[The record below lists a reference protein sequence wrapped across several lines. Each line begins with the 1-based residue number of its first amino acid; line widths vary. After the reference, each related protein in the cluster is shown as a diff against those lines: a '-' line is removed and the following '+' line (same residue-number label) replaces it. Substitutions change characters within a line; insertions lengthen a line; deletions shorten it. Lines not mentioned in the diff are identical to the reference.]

1 MPAPQPRA
9 TALPEPKRLCGSLEA
24 GLAAQGLKK
33 EQGVAGALRPSLR
46 TAIAVPFVLLFAATV
61 LLQALTQQRHID
73 QLVLKESERQ
83 LDSLAANTRNR
94 LALFLGEPFRIQLSL
109 ADAIARHDLY
119 HPGDMRE
126 IWRYLRGVYGDLHAD
141 ESQISVLSFGSQQGD
156 YAGLRRETGGFTL
169 MLKDRSTQGALR
181 IFAGDSP
188 GEVTA
193 EFPGYDP
200 RVRPWYAPAA
210 QSLKPSWSA
219 IYVNRDERA
228 EVTISAIAPVLHERN
243 LLGVIAADVKLTGL
257 NRFLRDE
264 PMRGRGMVFITEL
277 DGRLV
282 AHSEPGGVTGEGGRG
297 ERPLMRESAIALMRS
312 AAPSVDAAPTE
323 SGSGF
328 ILEHLGERYF
338 GRVSPYSD
346 TRGLDW
352 RIVVLVPEADL
363 LGEIRSAQGRS
374 MLLIAGIALLA
385 IALGLWG
392 IGRVTRPIL
401 DTAAAANRLARGRWQ
416 DSPPGNIAEAA
427 TLRETALLVR
437 AFNEMAERL
446 QQSFG
451 RMRDQLVYDELT
463 RALTRRGL
471 LEQAD
476 WIQPRAA
483 ALVLVG
489 LDGFR
494 AINNS
499 LGHATGDQLLQGIA
513 ARLREQ
519 LPGMRLA
526 RVGGDE
532 FALLQPDLL
541 APLDEAG
548 LARLGADVM
557 ALFDEPFGSGEDDI
571 LVKASAGVV
580 GGRLPASGLVDWL
593 RHASV
598 ALGEAKQLGR
608 GQVVVFEPAM
618 MERSTQH
625 ARLSMELRQA
635 LERGEL
641 RVHYQPLVALDDGRL
656 LGMEAL
662 LRWQHPERGWIP
674 PGSFIPVAEESDLIL
689 TLGDWVLG
697 QATRDIAQRLH
708 RLPPGFDL
716 HVNVS
721 VRQLIQSDF
730 ALTLQQALRD
740 SGLPASRLTLEI
752 TESLLLVQDA
762 ATESRLRQLRQ
773 LGVKIAIDDFG
784 TGYSSLAYLQRLPF
798 DCLKID
804 QSFVRNLSK
813 SAQDAAIVTAVLRMA
828 EGLGVEAVAEGVET
842 EAEAA
847 RLRELGCTRAQGYLY
862 GKPQEIDA
870 WQARP

>member
-1 MPAPQPRA
+1 MGR
-9 TALPEPKRLCGSLEA
+9 
-24 GLAAQGLKK
+24 
-33 EQGVAGALRPSLR
+33 ALRPSLR
-46 TAIAVPFVLLFAATV
+46 TAIAVPFVLLFIATV
-61 LLQALTQQRHID
+61 LLQALTQQRHLD
-73 QLVLKESERQ
+73 QLIQQESARQ

-94 LALFLGEPFRIQLSL
+94 LALFLDEPFRIQLSL

-119 HPGDMRE
+119 RPGDMGP
-126 IWRYLRGVYGDLHAD
+126 IWRYLRGVYGDLYRD
-141 ESQISVLSFGSQQGD
+141 ERQISVLSFGGRQGD
-156 YAGLRRETGGFTL
+156 YAGLRRESGGFTL
-169 MLKDRSTQGALR
+169 MLKDADTGGALR
-181 IFAGDSP
+181 IYDRDTP
-188 GEVTA
+188 GAVTA

-210 QSLKPSWSA
+210 QSGKPSWSS

-228 EVTISAIAPVLHERN
+228 EVAISAIAPVRRN
-243 LLGVIAADVKLTGL
+243 GDLLGVMAADVKLDGL

-264 PMRGRGMVFITEL
+264 PLRGRGMIFITEL

-297 ERPLMRESAIALMRS
+297 DRPLLRDSAISLMRS
-312 AAPSVDAAPTE
+312 AAPLVDAAPTE

-328 ILEHLGERYF
+328 TLRHEGELYF

-352 RIVVLVPEADL
+352 RIVVLVPETEL

-374 MLLIAGIALLA
+374 MLLVSGIALLA

-392 IGRVTRPIL
+392 IGRITRPIL

-451 RMRDQLVYDELT
+451 RMREQLIYDDLT

-471 LEQAD
+471 LEQTD
-476 WIQPRAA
+476 WALPRPA

-499 LGHATGDQLLQGIA
+499 LGHGTGDQLLQGIA
-513 ARLREQ
+513 ERLRER
-519 LPGMRLA
+519 LPGLRLA
-526 RVGGDE
+526 RLGGDE
-532 FALLQPDLL
+532 FALLHMGLV
-541 APLDEAG
+541 APLDPAALG
-548 LARLGADVM
+548 RLGRDVM
-557 ALFDEPFGSGEDDI
+557 ALFEHPFCSGEDEI
-571 LVKASAGVV
+571 LVSASAGVV
-580 GGRLPASGLVDWL
+580 GGLLPAASLGDWL
-593 RHASV
+593 RHGSV
-598 ALGEAKQLGR
+598 ALSEAKRLGR

-618 MERSTQH
+618 MERSTQR
-625 ARLSMELRQA
+625 ARLAMELRQA
-635 LERGEL
+635 LEREEL
-641 RVHYQPLVALDDGRL
+641 RVHYQPVVTLAEGRMT
-656 LGMEAL
+656 GMEAL
-662 LRWQHPERGWIP
+662 LRWKHPERGWIS
-674 PGSFIPVAEESDLIL
+674 PGVFIPVAEESDLIL
-689 TLGDWVLG
+689 ALGDWVLRR
-697 QATRDIAQRLH
+697 ATRDVAERLAA
-708 RLPPGFDL
+708 LPEDFEL

-730 ALTLQQALRD
+730 AHTLQGILRET
-740 SGLPASRLTLEI
+740 GLPASRLTLEI
-752 TESLLLVQDA
+752 TESLLLVQDV
-762 ATESRLRQLRQ
+762 ATEEHLRQLRS

-798 DCLKID
+798 DCLKVD

-813 SAQDAAIVTAVLRMA
+813 SEQDAAIVTAVLRMA
-828 EGLGVEAVAEGVET
+828 EGLGVSAVAEGVET
-842 EAEAA
+842 EAEAQ
-847 RLRELGCTRAQGYLY
+847 RLRELGCLRAQGYHY

-870 WQARP
+870 WLPPGMA

>member
-1 MPAPQPRA
+1 LFVGR
-9 TALPEPKRLCGSLEA
+9 
-24 GLAAQGLKK
+24 
-33 EQGVAGALRPSLR
+33 ALRPSLR
-46 TAIAVPFVLLFAATV
+46 TAIAVPFVLLFIATV
-61 LLQALTQQRHID
+61 LLQALTQQRHLD
-73 QLVLKESERQ
+73 QLIQQESARQ

-94 LALFLGEPFRIQLSL
+94 LALFLDEPFRIQLSL

-119 HPGDMRE
+119 RPGDMGP
-126 IWRYLRGVYGDLHAD
+126 IWRYLRGVYGDLYRD
-141 ESQISVLSFGSQQGD
+141 ERQISVLSFGGRQGD
-156 YAGLRRETGGFTL
+156 YAGLRRESGGFTL
-169 MLKDRSTQGALR
+169 MLKDADTGGALR
-181 IFAGDSP
+181 IYDRDTP
-188 GEVTA
+188 GAVTA

-210 QSLKPSWSA
+210 QSGKPSWSS

-228 EVTISAIAPVLHERN
+228 EVAISAIAPVRRN
-243 LLGVIAADVKLTGL
+243 GDLLGVIAADVKLDGL

-264 PMRGRGMVFITEL
+264 PLRGRGMIFITEL

-297 ERPLMRESAIALMRS
+297 DRPLLRDSAISLMRS
-312 AAPSVDAAPTE
+312 AAPLVDAAPTE

-328 ILEHLGERYF
+328 TLRHEGELYF

-352 RIVVLVPEADL
+352 RIVVLVPETEL

-374 MLLIAGIALLA
+374 MLLVSGIALLA

-392 IGRVTRPIL
+392 IGRITRPIL
-401 DTAAAANRLARGRWQ
+401 DTAAAANRLARDRWQ

-451 RMRDQLVYDELT
+451 RMREQLIYDDLT

-471 LEQAD
+471 LEQTD
-476 WIQPRAA
+476 WALPRPA

-499 LGHATGDQLLQGIA
+499 LGHGTGDQLLQGIA
-513 ARLREQ
+513 ERLRER
-519 LPGMRLA
+519 LPGLRLA
-526 RVGGDE
+526 RLGGDE
-532 FALLQPDLL
+532 FALLHMGLV
-541 APLDEAG
+541 APLDPAALG
-548 LARLGADVM
+548 RLGRDVM
-557 ALFDEPFGSGEDDI
+557 ALFEHPFCSGEDEI
-571 LVKASAGVV
+571 LVSASAGVV
-580 GGRLPASGLVDWL
+580 GGLLPAASLGDWL
-593 RHASV
+593 RHGSV
-598 ALGEAKQLGR
+598 ALSEAKRLGR

-618 MERSTQH
+618 MERSTQR
-625 ARLSMELRQA
+625 ARLAMELRQA
-635 LERGEL
+635 LEREEL
-641 RVHYQPLVALDDGRL
+641 RVHYQPVVTLAEGRMT
-656 LGMEAL
+656 GMEAL
-662 LRWQHPERGWIP
+662 LRWKHPERGWIS
-674 PGSFIPVAEESDLIL
+674 PGVFIPVAEESDLIL
-689 TLGDWVLG
+689 ALGDWVLRR
-697 QATRDIAQRLH
+697 ATRDVAERLAA
-708 RLPPGFDL
+708 LPEDFEL

-730 ALTLQQALRD
+730 AHTLQIILRET
-740 SGLPASRLTLEI
+740 GLPASRLTLEI
-752 TESLLLVQDA
+752 TESLLLVQDV
-762 ATESRLRQLRQ
+762 ATEEHLRQLRS

-798 DCLKID
+798 DCLKVD

-813 SAQDAAIVTAVLRMA
+813 SEQDAAIVTAVLRMA
-828 EGLGVEAVAEGVET
+828 EGLGVSAVAEGVET
-842 EAEAA
+842 EAEAQ
-847 RLRELGCTRAQGYLY
+847 RLRELGCLRAQGYHY

-870 WQARP
+870 WLPPGMA

>member
-1 MPAPQPRA
+1 MGR
-9 TALPEPKRLCGSLEA
+9 
-24 GLAAQGLKK
+24 
-33 EQGVAGALRPSLR
+33 ALRPSLR
-46 TAIAVPFVLLFAATV
+46 TAIAVPFVLLFIATV
-61 LLQALTQQRHID
+61 LLQALTQQRHLD
-73 QLVLKESERQ
+73 QLIQQESARQ

-94 LALFLGEPFRIQLSL
+94 LSLFLDEPFRIQLSL

-119 HPGDMRE
+119 RPGDMGP
-126 IWRYLRGVYGDLHAD
+126 IWRYLRGVYGDLYRD
-141 ESQISVLSFGSQQGD
+141 EHQISVLSFGGRHGD
-156 YAGLRRETGGFTL
+156 YAGLRREPGGFTL
-169 MLKDRSTQGALR
+169 MLKDAETVGALR
-181 IFAGDSP
+181 IYAGDSP
-188 GEVTA
+188 GAVTT

-210 QSLKPSWSA
+210 QSGKPSWSS

-228 EVTISAIAPVLHERN
+228 EVAISAIAPVRRDSD
-243 LLGVIAADVKLTGL
+243 LLGVVAADVKLDGL

-264 PMRGRGMVFITEL
+264 PLRGRGMIFITEL
-277 DGRLV
+277 NGRLV

-297 ERPLMRESAIALMRS
+297 DRPLMRDSAIALMRS
-312 AAPSVDAAPTE
+312 AAPLVDAAPTE

-328 ILEHLGERYF
+328 TLRHEGELYF

-352 RIVVLVPEADL
+352 RIVVLVPETEL

-374 MLLIAGIALLA
+374 MLLISAIALLA

-392 IGRVTRPIL
+392 IGRITRPIL

-416 DSPPGNIAEAA
+416 ESPPGNIAEAA

-451 RMRDQLVYDELT
+451 RMREQLIYDDLT

-471 LEQAD
+471 LEQTD
-476 WIQPRAA
+476 WALPRPA

-499 LGHATGDQLLQGIA
+499 LGHGTGDQLLLGIA
-513 ARLREQ
+513 ERLRER
-519 LPGMRLA
+519 LPGLRLA
-526 RVGGDE
+526 RLGGDE
-532 FALLQPDLL
+532 FALLHMGLVAPPDPAALS
-541 APLDEAG
+541 
-548 LARLGADVM
+548 RLGQDVM
-557 ALFDEPFGSGEDDI
+557 ALFEHPFCSGEDEI
-571 LVKASAGVV
+571 LVSACAGVV
-580 GGRLPASGLVDWL
+580 GGLLPAAKLGDWL
-593 RHASV
+593 RQGSV
-598 ALGEAKQLGR
+598 ALAEAKRLGR
-608 GQVVVFEPAM
+608 GQVVVFETAM
-618 MERSTQH
+618 MERSTQR
-625 ARLSMELRQA
+625 ARLAMELRQA
-635 LERGEL
+635 LEREEL
-641 RVHYQPLVALDDGRL
+641 RVHYQPVVTLAEGRMT
-656 LGMEAL
+656 GMEAL
-662 LRWQHPERGWIP
+662 LRWKHPERGWIS
-674 PGSFIPVAEESDLIL
+674 PGVFIPVAEESDLIL
-689 TLGDWVLG
+689 ALGDWVLRR
-697 QATRDIAQRLH
+697 ATRDVAERLQA
-708 RLPPGFDL
+708 LPEDFEL

-730 ALTLQQALRD
+730 GHTLQGILRD
-740 SGLPASRLTLEI
+740 AGLPAAHLTLEI
-752 TESLLLVQDA
+752 TESLLLVQDV
-762 ATESRLRQLRQ
+762 ATEEHLRQLRT

-798 DCLKID
+798 DCLKVD

-828 EGLGVEAVAEGVET
+828 EGLGVSAVAEGVET
-842 EAEAA
+842 EAEAQ
-847 RLRELGCTRAQGYLY
+847 RLRELGCPRAQGYHY

-870 WQARP
+870 WLPPGMA

>member
-1 MPAPQPRA
+1 MGR
-9 TALPEPKRLCGSLEA
+9 
-24 GLAAQGLKK
+24 
-33 EQGVAGALRPSLR
+33 ALRPSLR
-46 TAIAVPFVLLFAATV
+46 TAIAVPFVLLFIATV
-61 LLQALTQQRHID
+61 LLQALTQQRHLD
-73 QLVLKESERQ
+73 QLIQQESARQ

-94 LALFLGEPFRIQLSL
+94 LALFLDEPFRIQLSL

-119 HPGDMRE
+119 RPGDMGP
-126 IWRYLRGVYGDLHAD
+126 IWRYLRGVYGDLYRD
-141 ESQISVLSFGSQQGD
+141 ERQISVLSFGGRQGD
-156 YAGLRRETGGFTL
+156 YAGLRRESGGFTL
-169 MLKDRSTQGALR
+169 MLKDADTGGALR
-181 IFAGDSP
+181 IYDRDTP
-188 GEVTA
+188 GSVTA

-210 QSLKPSWSA
+210 QSGKPSWSS

-228 EVTISAIAPVLHERN
+228 EAAISAIAPVRRN
-243 LLGVIAADVKLTGL
+243 GDLLGVMAADVKLDGL

-264 PMRGRGMVFITEL
+264 PLRGRGMIFITEL

-297 ERPLMRESAIALMRS
+297 DRPLLRDSAISLMRS
-312 AAPSVDAAPTE
+312 AAPLVDAAPTE

-328 ILEHLGERYF
+328 TLRHEGELYF

-352 RIVVLVPEADL
+352 RIVVLVPETEL
-363 LGEIRSAQGRS
+363 LGEIRRAQGRS
-374 MLLIAGIALLA
+374 MLLVSGIALLA

-392 IGRVTRPIL
+392 IGRITRPIL

-451 RMRDQLVYDELT
+451 RMREQLIYDDLT

-471 LEQAD
+471 LEQTD
-476 WIQPRAA
+476 WALPRPA

-499 LGHATGDQLLQGIA
+499 LGHGTGDQLLQGIA
-513 ARLREQ
+513 ERLRER
-519 LPGMRLA
+519 LPGLRLA
-526 RVGGDE
+526 RLGGDE
-532 FALLQPDLL
+532 FALLHMGLV
-541 APLDEAG
+541 APLDPAALG
-548 LARLGADVM
+548 RLGRDVM
-557 ALFDEPFGSGEDDI
+557 ALFEHPFCSGEDEI
-571 LVKASAGVV
+571 LVSASAGVV
-580 GGRLPASGLVDWL
+580 GGLLPAARLGDWL
-593 RHASV
+593 RHGSV
-598 ALGEAKQLGR
+598 ALSEAKRLGR

-618 MERSTQH
+618 MERSTQR
-625 ARLSMELRQA
+625 ARLAMELRQA
-635 LERGEL
+635 LEREEL
-641 RVHYQPLVALDDGRL
+641 RVHYQPVVTLAEGRMT
-656 LGMEAL
+656 GMEAL
-662 LRWQHPERGWIP
+662 LRWKHPERGWIS
-674 PGSFIPVAEESDLIL
+674 PGVFIPVAEESDLIL
-689 TLGDWVLG
+689 ALGDWVLRR
-697 QATRDIAQRLH
+697 ATRDVAERLAA
-708 RLPPGFDL
+708 LPEDFEL

-730 ALTLQQALRD
+730 AHTLQGILRD
-740 SGLPASRLTLEI
+740 TGLPASRLTLEI
-752 TESLLLVQDA
+752 TESLLLVQDV
-762 ATESRLRQLRQ
+762 ATEEHLRQLRS

-798 DCLKID
+798 DCLKVD

-813 SAQDAAIVTAVLRMA
+813 SEQDAAIVTAVLRMA
-828 EGLGVEAVAEGVET
+828 EGLGVSAVAEGVET
-842 EAEAA
+842 EAEAQ
-847 RLRELGCTRAQGYLY
+847 RLRELGCLRAQGYHY

-870 WQARP
+870 WLPPGMA

>member
-1 MPAPQPRA
+1 LFVGR
-9 TALPEPKRLCGSLEA
+9 
-24 GLAAQGLKK
+24 
-33 EQGVAGALRPSLR
+33 ALRPSLR
-46 TAIAVPFVLLFAATV
+46 TAIAVPFVLLFIATV
-61 LLQALTQQRHID
+61 LLQALTQQRHLD
-73 QLVLKESERQ
+73 QLIQQESARQ

-94 LALFLGEPFRIQLSL
+94 LALFLDEPFRIQLSL

-119 HPGDMRE
+119 RPGDMGP
-126 IWRYLRGVYGDLHAD
+126 IWRYLRGVYGDLYRD
-141 ESQISVLSFGSQQGD
+141 ERQISVLSFGGRQGD
-156 YAGLRRETGGFTL
+156 YAGLRRESGGFTL
-169 MLKDRSTQGALR
+169 MLKDADTGGALR
-181 IFAGDSP
+181 IYDRDTP
-188 GEVTA
+188 GAVTA

-210 QSLKPSWSA
+210 QSGKPSWSS

-228 EVTISAIAPVLHERN
+228 EVAISAIAPVRRN
-243 LLGVIAADVKLTGL
+243 GDLLGVMAADVKLDGL

-264 PMRGRGMVFITEL
+264 PLRGRGMIFITEL

-297 ERPLMRESAIALMRS
+297 DRPLLRDSAIALMRS
-312 AAPSVDAAPTE
+312 AAPLVDAAPTE

-328 ILEHLGERYF
+328 TLRHEGELYF

-352 RIVVLVPEADL
+352 RIVVLVPETEL

-374 MLLIAGIALLA
+374 MLLVSGIALLA

-392 IGRVTRPIL
+392 IGRITRPIL

-416 DSPPGNIAEAA
+416 ESPPGNIAEAA

-451 RMRDQLVYDELT
+451 RMREQLIYDDLT

-471 LEQAD
+471 LEQTD
-476 WIQPRAA
+476 WALPRPA

-499 LGHATGDQLLQGIA
+499 LGHGTGDQLLLGIA
-513 ARLREQ
+513 ERLRER
-519 LPGMRLA
+519 LPGLRLA
-526 RVGGDE
+526 RLGGDE
-532 FALLQPDLL
+532 FALLHMGLVAPPDPAALS
-541 APLDEAG
+541 
-548 LARLGADVM
+548 RLGQDVM
-557 ALFDEPFGSGEDDI
+557 ALFEHPFCSGEDEI
-571 LVKASAGVV
+571 LVSACAGVV
-580 GGRLPASGLVDWL
+580 GGLLPAAKLGDWL
-593 RHASV
+593 RHGSV
-598 ALGEAKQLGR
+598 ALAEAKRLGR
-608 GQVVVFEPAM
+608 GQVVVFETAM
-618 MERSTQH
+618 MERSTQR
-625 ARLSMELRQA
+625 ARLAMELRQA
-635 LERGEL
+635 LEREEL
-641 RVHYQPLVALDDGRL
+641 RVHYQPVVTLAEGRMT
-656 LGMEAL
+656 GMEAL
-662 LRWQHPERGWIP
+662 LRWKHPERGWIS
-674 PGSFIPVAEESDLIL
+674 PGVFIPVAEESDLIL
-689 TLGDWVLG
+689 ALGDWVLRR
-697 QATRDIAQRLH
+697 ATRDVAERLQA
-708 RLPPGFDL
+708 LPEDFEL

-730 ALTLQQALRD
+730 GHTLQGILRD
-740 SGLPASRLTLEI
+740 AGLPAAHLTLEI
-752 TESLLLVQDA
+752 TESLLLVQDV
-762 ATESRLRQLRQ
+762 ATEEHLRQLRT

-798 DCLKID
+798 DCLKVD

-828 EGLGVEAVAEGVET
+828 EGLGVSAVAEGVET
-842 EAEAA
+842 EAEAQ
-847 RLRELGCTRAQGYLY
+847 RLRELGCPRAQGYHY

-870 WQARP
+870 WLPGGMG

>member
-1 MPAPQPRA
+1 VGR
-9 TALPEPKRLCGSLEA
+9 
-24 GLAAQGLKK
+24 
-33 EQGVAGALRPSLR
+33 ALRPSLR
-46 TAIAVPFVLLFAATV
+46 TAIAVPFVLLFIATV
-61 LLQALTQQRHID
+61 LLQALTQQRHLD
-73 QLVLKESERQ
+73 QLIQQESARQ

-94 LALFLGEPFRIQLSL
+94 LALFLDEPFRIQLSL

-119 HPGDMRE
+119 RPGDMGP
-126 IWRYLRGVYGDLHAD
+126 IWRYLRGVYGDLYRD
-141 ESQISVLSFGSQQGD
+141 ERQISVLSFGGRQGD
-156 YAGLRRETGGFTL
+156 YAGLRRESGGFTL
-169 MLKDRSTQGALR
+169 MLKDADTGGALR
-181 IFAGDSP
+181 IYDRDTP
-188 GEVTA
+188 GAVTA

-210 QSLKPSWSA
+210 QSGKPSWSS

-228 EVTISAIAPVLHERN
+228 EVAISAIAPVRRN
-243 LLGVIAADVKLTGL
+243 GDLLGVIAADVKLDGL

-264 PMRGRGMVFITEL
+264 PLRGRGMIFITEL

-297 ERPLMRESAIALMRS
+297 DRPLLRDSAISLMRS
-312 AAPSVDAAPTE
+312 AAPLVDAAPTE

-328 ILEHLGERYF
+328 TLRHEGELYF

-352 RIVVLVPEADL
+352 RIVVLVPETEL

-374 MLLIAGIALLA
+374 MLLVSGIALLA

-392 IGRVTRPIL
+392 IGRITRPIL
-401 DTAAAANRLARGRWQ
+401 DTAAAANRLARDRWQ

-451 RMRDQLVYDELT
+451 RMREQLIYDDLT

-471 LEQAD
+471 LEQTD
-476 WIQPRAA
+476 WALPRPA

-499 LGHATGDQLLQGIA
+499 LGHGTGDQLLQGIA
-513 ARLREQ
+513 ERLRER
-519 LPGMRLA
+519 LPGLRLA
-526 RVGGDE
+526 RLGGDE
-532 FALLQPDLL
+532 FALLHMGLV
-541 APLDEAG
+541 APLDPAALG
-548 LARLGADVM
+548 RLGRDVM
-557 ALFDEPFGSGEDDI
+557 ALFEHPFCSGEDEI
-571 LVKASAGVV
+571 LVSASAGVV
-580 GGRLPASGLVDWL
+580 GGLLPAASLGDWL
-593 RHASV
+593 RHGSV
-598 ALGEAKQLGR
+598 ALSEAKRLGR

-618 MERSTQH
+618 MERSTQR
-625 ARLSMELRQA
+625 ARLAMELRQA
-635 LERGEL
+635 LEREEL
-641 RVHYQPLVALDDGRL
+641 RVHYQPVVTLAEGRMT
-656 LGMEAL
+656 GMEAL
-662 LRWQHPERGWIP
+662 LRWKHPERGWIS
-674 PGSFIPVAEESDLIL
+674 PGVFIPVAEESDLIL
-689 TLGDWVLG
+689 ALGDWVLRR
-697 QATRDIAQRLH
+697 ATRDVAERLAA
-708 RLPPGFDL
+708 LPEDFEL

-730 ALTLQQALRD
+730 AHTLQIILRET
-740 SGLPASRLTLEI
+740 GLPASRLTLEI
-752 TESLLLVQDA
+752 TESLLLVQDV
-762 ATESRLRQLRQ
+762 ATEEHLRQLRS

-798 DCLKID
+798 DCLKVD

-813 SAQDAAIVTAVLRMA
+813 SEQDAAIVTAVLRMA
-828 EGLGVEAVAEGVET
+828 EGLGVSAVAEGVET
-842 EAEAA
+842 EAEAQ
-847 RLRELGCTRAQGYLY
+847 RLRELGCLRAQGYHY

-870 WQARP
+870 WLPPGMA

>member
-1 MPAPQPRA
+1 MGR
-9 TALPEPKRLCGSLEA
+9 
-24 GLAAQGLKK
+24 
-33 EQGVAGALRPSLR
+33 ALRPSLR
-46 TAIAVPFVLLFAATV
+46 TAIAVPFVLLFIATV
-61 LLQALTQQRHID
+61 LLQALTQQRHLD
-73 QLVLKESERQ
+73 QLIQQESARQ

-94 LALFLGEPFRIQLSL
+94 LALFLDEPFRIQLSL

-119 HPGDMRE
+119 RPGDMGP
-126 IWRYLRGVYGDLHAD
+126 IWRYLRGVYGDLYRD
-141 ESQISVLSFGSQQGD
+141 ERQISVLSFGGRQGD
-156 YAGLRRETGGFTL
+156 YAGLRRESGGFTL
-169 MLKDRSTQGALR
+169 MLKDADTGGALR
-181 IFAGDSP
+181 IYDRDTP
-188 GEVTA
+188 GAVTA

-210 QSLKPSWSA
+210 QSGKPSWSS

-228 EVTISAIAPVLHERN
+228 EVAISAIAPVRRAGE
-243 LLGVIAADVKLTGL
+243 LLGVIAADVKLDGL

-264 PMRGRGMVFITEL
+264 PLRGRGMIFITEL

-297 ERPLMRESAIALMRS
+297 DRPLLRDSAISLMRS
-312 AAPSVDAAPTE
+312 AAPLVDAAPTE

-328 ILEHLGERYF
+328 TLRHEGELYF

-352 RIVVLVPEADL
+352 RIVVLVPETEL

-374 MLLIAGIALLA
+374 MLLVSGIALLA

-392 IGRVTRPIL
+392 IGRITRPIL

-451 RMRDQLVYDELT
+451 RMREQLIYDDLT

-471 LEQAD
+471 LEQTD
-476 WIQPRAA
+476 WALPRPA

-499 LGHATGDQLLQGIA
+499 LGHGTGDQLLQGIA
-513 ARLREQ
+513 ERLRER
-519 LPGMRLA
+519 LPGLRLA
-526 RVGGDE
+526 RLGGDE
-532 FALLQPDLL
+532 FALLHMGLV
-541 APLDEAG
+541 APLDPAALG
-548 LARLGADVM
+548 RLGRDVM
-557 ALFDEPFGSGEDDI
+557 ALFEQPFCSGEDEI
-571 LVKASAGVV
+571 LVSASAGVV
-580 GGRLPASGLVDWL
+580 GGLLPAASLGDWL
-593 RHASV
+593 RHGSV
-598 ALGEAKQLGR
+598 ALSEAKRLGR

-618 MERSTQH
+618 MERSTQR
-625 ARLSMELRQA
+625 ARLAMELRQA
-635 LERGEL
+635 LEREEL
-641 RVHYQPLVALDDGRL
+641 RVHYQPVVTLAEGRMT
-656 LGMEAL
+656 GMEAL
-662 LRWQHPERGWIP
+662 LRWKHPERGWIS
-674 PGSFIPVAEESDLIL
+674 PGVFIPVAEESDLIL
-689 TLGDWVLG
+689 ALGDWVLRR
-697 QATRDIAQRLH
+697 ATRDVAERLAA
-708 RLPPGFDL
+708 LPEDFEL

-730 ALTLQQALRD
+730 AHTLQIILRD
-740 SGLPASRLTLEI
+740 TGLPASRLTLEI
-752 TESLLLVQDA
+752 TESLLLVQDV
-762 ATESRLRQLRQ
+762 ATEEHLRQLRS

-798 DCLKID
+798 DCLKVD

-813 SAQDAAIVTAVLRMA
+813 SEQDAAIVTAVLRMA
-828 EGLGVEAVAEGVET
+828 EGLGVSAVAEGVET
-842 EAEAA
+842 EAEAQ
-847 RLRELGCTRAQGYLY
+847 RLRELGCLRAQGYHY

-870 WQARP
+870 WLPPGMA

>member
-1 MPAPQPRA
+1 MGR
-9 TALPEPKRLCGSLEA
+9 
-24 GLAAQGLKK
+24 
-33 EQGVAGALRPSLR
+33 ALRPSLR
-46 TAIAVPFVLLFAATV
+46 TAIAVPFVLLFIATV
-61 LLQALTQQRHID
+61 LLQALTQQRHLD
-73 QLVLKESERQ
+73 QLIQQESARQ

-94 LALFLGEPFRIQLSL
+94 LALFLDEPFRIQLSL

-119 HPGDMRE
+119 RPGDMGP
-126 IWRYLRGVYGDLHAD
+126 IWRYLRGVYGDLYRD
-141 ESQISVLSFGSQQGD
+141 ERQISVLSFGGRQGD
-156 YAGLRRETGGFTL
+156 YAGLRRESGGFTL
-169 MLKDRSTQGALR
+169 MLKDADTGGALR
-181 IFAGDSP
+181 IYDRDTP
-188 GEVTA
+188 GAVTA

-210 QSLKPSWSA
+210 QSGKPSWSS

-228 EVTISAIAPVLHERN
+228 EVAISAIAPVRRN
-243 LLGVIAADVKLTGL
+243 GDLLGVIAADVKLDGL

-264 PMRGRGMVFITEL
+264 PLRGRGMIFITEL

-297 ERPLMRESAIALMRS
+297 DRPLLRDSAISLMRS
-312 AAPSVDAAPTE
+312 AAPLVDAAPTE

-328 ILEHLGERYF
+328 TLRHEGELYF

-352 RIVVLVPEADL
+352 RIVVLVPETEL

-374 MLLIAGIALLA
+374 MLLVSGIALLA

-392 IGRVTRPIL
+392 IGRITRPIL
-401 DTAAAANRLARGRWQ
+401 DTAAAANRLARDRWQ

-451 RMRDQLVYDELT
+451 RMREQLIYDDLT

-471 LEQAD
+471 LEQTD
-476 WIQPRAA
+476 WALPRPA

-499 LGHATGDQLLQGIA
+499 LGHGTGDQLLQGIA
-513 ARLREQ
+513 ERLRER
-519 LPGMRLA
+519 LPGLRLA
-526 RVGGDE
+526 RLGGDE
-532 FALLQPDLL
+532 FALLHMGLV
-541 APLDEAG
+541 APLDPAALG
-548 LARLGADVM
+548 RLGRDVM
-557 ALFDEPFGSGEDDI
+557 ALFEHPFCSGEDEI
-571 LVKASAGVV
+571 LVSASAGVV
-580 GGRLPASGLVDWL
+580 GGLLPAASLGDWL
-593 RHASV
+593 RHGSV
-598 ALGEAKQLGR
+598 ALSEAKRLGR

-618 MERSTQH
+618 MERSTQR
-625 ARLSMELRQA
+625 ARLAMELRQA
-635 LERGEL
+635 LEREEL
-641 RVHYQPLVALDDGRL
+641 RVHYQPVVTLAEGRMT
-656 LGMEAL
+656 GMEAL
-662 LRWQHPERGWIP
+662 LRWKHPERGWIS
-674 PGSFIPVAEESDLIL
+674 PGVFIPVAEESDLIL
-689 TLGDWVLG
+689 ALGDWVLRR
-697 QATRDIAQRLH
+697 ATRDVAERLAA
-708 RLPPGFDL
+708 LPEDFEL

-730 ALTLQQALRD
+730 AHTLQIILRET
-740 SGLPASRLTLEI
+740 GLPASRLTLEI
-752 TESLLLVQDA
+752 TESLLLVQDV
-762 ATESRLRQLRQ
+762 ATEEHLRQLRS

-798 DCLKID
+798 DCLKVD

-813 SAQDAAIVTAVLRMA
+813 SEQDAAIVTAVLRMA
-828 EGLGVEAVAEGVET
+828 EGLGVSAVAEGVET
-842 EAEAA
+842 EAEAQ
-847 RLRELGCTRAQGYLY
+847 RLRELGCLRAQGYHY

-870 WQARP
+870 WLPPGMA

>member
-1 MPAPQPRA
+1 MGR
-9 TALPEPKRLCGSLEA
+9 
-24 GLAAQGLKK
+24 
-33 EQGVAGALRPSLR
+33 ALRPSLR
-46 TAIAVPFVLLFAATV
+46 TAIAVPFVLLFIATV
-61 LLQALTQQRHID
+61 LLQALTQQRHLD
-73 QLVLKESERQ
+73 QLIQQESARQ

-94 LALFLGEPFRIQLSL
+94 LALFLDEPFRIQLSL

-119 HPGDMRE
+119 RPGDMGP
-126 IWRYLRGVYGDLHAD
+126 IWRYLRGVYGDLYRD
-141 ESQISVLSFGSQQGD
+141 ERQISVLSFGGRQGD
-156 YAGLRRETGGFTL
+156 YAGLRRESGGFTL
-169 MLKDRSTQGALR
+169 MLKDADTGGALR
-181 IFAGDSP
+181 IYDRDTP
-188 GEVTA
+188 GAVTA

-210 QSLKPSWSA
+210 QSGKPSWSS

-228 EVTISAIAPVLHERN
+228 EVAISAIAPVRRN
-243 LLGVIAADVKLTGL
+243 GDLLGVMAADVKLDGL

-264 PMRGRGMVFITEL
+264 PLRGRGMIFITEL

-297 ERPLMRESAIALMRS
+297 DRPLLRDSAISLMRS
-312 AAPSVDAAPTE
+312 AAPLVDAAPTE

-328 ILEHLGERYF
+328 TLRHEGELYF

-352 RIVVLVPEADL
+352 RIVVLVPETEL

-374 MLLIAGIALLA
+374 MLLVSGIALLA

-392 IGRVTRPIL
+392 IGRITRPIL

-451 RMRDQLVYDELT
+451 RMREQLIYDDLT

-471 LEQAD
+471 LEQTD
-476 WIQPRAA
+476 WALPRPA

-499 LGHATGDQLLQGIA
+499 LGHGTGDQLLQGIA
-513 ARLREQ
+513 ERLRER
-519 LPGMRLA
+519 LPGLRLA
-526 RVGGDE
+526 RLGGDE
-532 FALLQPDLL
+532 FALLHMGLV
-541 APLDEAG
+541 APLDPAALG
-548 LARLGADVM
+548 RLGRDVM
-557 ALFDEPFGSGEDDI
+557 ALFEHPFCSGEDEI
-571 LVKASAGVV
+571 LVSAGAGVV
-580 GGRLPASGLVDWL
+580 GGLLPAASLGDWL
-593 RHASV
+593 RHGSV
-598 ALGEAKQLGR
+598 ALSEAKRLGR

-618 MERSTQH
+618 MERSTQR
-625 ARLSMELRQA
+625 ARLAMELRQA
-635 LERGEL
+635 LEREEL
-641 RVHYQPLVALDDGRL
+641 RVHYQPVVTLAEGRMT
-656 LGMEAL
+656 GMEAL
-662 LRWQHPERGWIP
+662 LRWKHPERGWIS
-674 PGSFIPVAEESDLIL
+674 PGVFIPVAEESDLIL
-689 TLGDWVLG
+689 ALGDWVLRR
-697 QATRDIAQRLH
+697 ATRDVAARLAA
-708 RLPPGFDL
+708 LPKDFEL

-730 ALTLQQALRD
+730 AHTLQIILRET
-740 SGLPASRLTLEI
+740 GLPASRLTLEI
-752 TESLLLVQDA
+752 TESLLLVQDG
-762 ATESRLRQLRQ
+762 ATEEHLRQLRS

-798 DCLKID
+798 DCLKVD

-813 SAQDAAIVTAVLRMA
+813 SEQDAAIVTAVLRMA
-828 EGLGVEAVAEGVET
+828 EGLGVSAVAEGVET
-842 EAEAA
+842 EAEAQ
-847 RLRELGCTRAQGYLY
+847 RLRELGCLRAQGYHY

-870 WQARP
+870 WLPPGMA